1 VDSLAAVLKRDRAI
15 VGAGVILVASLA
27 WWYTVAAAREMD
39 GVTVPMG
46 RADPNAWAIGSL
58 LPLFVMWM
66 VMMIAMMLPTG
77 APMILTFALV
87 ARNRRQRQRPY
98 VPVAVFASGYLSVW
112 AGFSALAAVA
122 QWLLH
127 REALLSP
134 MMITSSALL
143 GGVLLLLAGIFQ
155 FSPLKRSCLTRCRA
169 PLEFI
174 TARWREGW
182 GGAFLMGLEHGL
194 FCTGC
199 CWALMALLFVLGTM
213 NLLWIAI
220 LTVLVG
226 LEKILPRRVFISR
239 GSGIL
244 LALWGLWVLLRA

>member
-1 VDSLAAVLKRDRAI
+1 VDSLAAVLKRDRVI
-15 VGAGVILVASLA
+15 VGAGVILVTTLA
-27 WWYTVAAAREMD
+27 WWYTVGAAREM
-39 GVTVPMG
+39 GEVTMPMG
-46 RADPNAWAIGSL
+46 GIDPDKWAARSL

-66 VMMIAMMLPTG
+66 VMMVAMMLPT
-77 APMILTFALV
+77 ATPMILTFALV

-98 VPVAVFASGYLSVW
+98 VPVAVFASGYLAVW
-112 AGFSALAAVA
+112 AAFSAAAAAA

-127 REALLSP
+127 RAALLSP
-134 MMITSSALL
+134 MMVSSSALL

-155 FSPLKRSCLTRCRA
+155 FSPLKRTCLTRCRA

-174 TARWREGW
+174 TAHWREGW

-199 CWALMALLFVLGTM
+199 CWALMALLFVLGIM

-226 LEKILPRRVFISR
+226 LEKILPRRIFLSR
-239 GSGIL
+239 GTGVL
-244 LALWGLWVLLRA
+244 LTLWGLWVLLRA

>member
-1 VDSLAAVLKRDRAI
+1 MDSLAAVLKRDRAI
-15 VGAGVILVASLA
+15 VGAGVILVTALA
-27 WWYTVAAAREMD
+27 WWYTAGAARKMG
-39 GVTVPMG
+39 GVTMPMG

-66 VMMIAMMLPTG
+66 VMMVAMMLPT
-77 APMILTFALV
+77 ATPMILTFALV

-98 VPVAVFASGYLSVW
+98 VPVAVFASGYLAVW
-112 AGFSALAAVA
+112 AAFSAAAAAA

-134 MMITSSALL
+134 TMVSSSALL
-143 GGVLLLLAGIFQ
+143 GGVLLLLAGVFQ
-155 FSPLKRSCLTRCRA
+155 FSPVKRSCLTRCRA

-174 TARWREGW
+174 TAHWREGW
-182 GGAFLMGLEHGL
+182 SGAFVMGLEHGL

-199 CWALMALLFVLGTM
+199 CWALMALLFVLGIM

-239 GSGIL
+239 GTGVL
-244 LALWGLWVLLRA
+244 LALWGLWVLFRA